1 MNARPKLVLF
11 DFDEVLVDYRRD
23 VRCAHIAEAV
33 GARSEEVR
41 RALFRSGLE
50 NRCDRGELELP
61 DYLEALRRQYGLM
74 VPQDVFIAARQA
86 ATRARPEMLTLCEQV
101 HPQAAIGVFTNNG
114 RWLGQHLAK
123 VAPAVSALFARRTVT
138 SGQLR
143 AAKPEPKAFLSCL
156 QALGFSPASTLFIDD
171 RPENVEGARAIGID
185 AVLFESPNQ
194 VAEVLRARGF
204 NLELAH
210 AP

>member
-11 DFDEVLVDYRRD
+11 DFDDVLVDYRHD
-23 VRCAHIAEAV
+23 LRCAHIAEAV
-33 GARSEEVR
+33 GAQSKEVE

-61 DYLEALRRQYGLM
+61 DYLEALRSQYGLM
-74 VPQDVFIAARQA
+74 VPQDVFIAARKA
-86 ATRARPEMLTLCEQV
+86 ATRPRPEMLALCEQV
-101 HPQAAIGVFTNNG
+101 QTQAAAAVFTNNG

-143 AAKPEPKAFLSCL
+143 AIKPEPKAFLLCL
-156 QALGFSPASTLFIDD
+156 QALGFSPASTLFFDD
-171 RPENVEGARAIGID
+171 RPENIEGARVIGID
-185 AVLFESPNQ
+185 AVVFESPTQ

-204 NLELAH
+204 DLEFAH